1 MFTISN
7 QQMDYIIKYIE
18 LMIEKTDT
26 AKTTDYNT
34 VRMARILIAKLRA
47 KKPFS
52 IQGLPDDIKRLLDS
66 K

>member
-1 MFTISN
+1 MFTVSN
-7 QQMDYIIKYIE
+7 QQMEYIIKYIE
-18 LMIEKTDT
+18 LMIVKTDT

-52 IQGLPDDIKRLLDS
+52 TQGLPDDIKRLLAS

>member
-1 MFTISN
+1 ME
-7 QQMDYIIKYIE
+7 YIIKYIE
-18 LMIEKTDT
+18 LMIVKTDT

-52 IQGLPDDIKRLLDS
+52 TQGLPDDIKRLLAS

>member
-1 MFTISN
+1 MFTVSN
-7 QQMDYIIKYIE
+7 QQMEYIIKYIE

-26 AKTTDYNT
+26 VKTTDYNT
-34 VRMARILIAKLRA
+34 VRMARILIAKLRV

-52 IQGLPDDIKRLLDS
+52 TQGLPDDIKRLLAS

>member
-26 AKTTDYNT
+26 AKTTDYNK
-34 VRMARILIAKLRA
+34 VRMARFLIAKLRA

-52 IQGLPDDIKRLLDS
+52 IQGLPDDIKRLLAS

>member
-1 MFTISN
+1 MFTVIN
-7 QQMDYIIKYIE
+7 QQMEYIIKYIE

-52 IQGLPDDIKRLLDS
+52 TQGLPDDIKRLLAS

>member
-1 MFTISN
+1 MFTVSN
-7 QQMDYIIKYIE
+7 QQMEYIIKYIE

-47 KKPFS
+47 KKSFS
-52 IQGLPDDIKRLLDS
+52 TQGLPDDIKRLLAS

>member
-26 AKTTDYNT
+26 AKTTNYNT

-52 IQGLPDDIKRLLDS
+52 TQGLPDNIKRLLVS

>member
-1 MFTISN
+1 MFTVSN
-7 QQMDYIIKYIE
+7 QQMEYIIKYIE
-18 LMIEKTDT
+18 LMIERTDT

-47 KKPFS
+47 KKSFS
-52 IQGLPDDIKRLLDS
+52 TQGLPDDIKRLFAS

>member
-1 MFTISN
+1 MFTVSN
-7 QQMDYIIKYIE
+7 QQMEYIIKYIE

-47 KKPFS
+47 KK
-52 IQGLPDDIKRLLDS
+52 
-66 K
+66 

>member
-52 IQGLPDDIKRLLDS
+52 IQGLPDDIKRLLAS

>member
-1 MFTISN
+1 MFTVSN
-7 QQMDYIIKYIE
+7 QKMEYIIKYIE

-52 IQGLPDDIKRLLDS
+52 TQGLPDDIKRLLAS

>member
-1 MFTISN
+1 ME
-7 QQMDYIIKYIE
+7 YIIKYIE

-26 AKTTDYNT
+26 AKTPDYNP

-52 IQGLPDDIKRLLDS
+52 TQGLPDDIKRLLAS

>member
-1 MFTISN
+1 MFTVSN
-7 QQMDYIIKYIE
+7 QQMEYIIKYIE

-52 IQGLPDDIKRLLDS
+52 TQGLPDDIKRLLAS
-66 K
+66 R

>member
-1 MFTISN
+1 MFTVSN
-7 QQMDYIIKYIE
+7 QQMEYIIKYIE

-52 IQGLPDDIKRLLDS
+52 TQGLSDDIKRLLAS

>member
-26 AKTTDYNT
+26 AKTNDYNT

-52 IQGLPDDIKRLLDS
+52 IQGLPDDIKRLLAS

>member
-1 MFTISN
+1 MFTVSN
-7 QQMDYIIKYIE
+7 QQMEYIIKYIE

-26 AKTTDYNT
+26 SKTTDYNT
-34 VRMARILIAKLRA
+34 VRMARNLIAKLRA

-52 IQGLPDDIKRLLDS
+52 TQGLPDDIKRLLAS

>member
-1 MFTISN
+1 MFTVSN
-7 QQMDYIIKYIE
+7 QQMEYIIKYIE

-52 IQGLPDDIKRLLDS
+52 TQGSPDDIKRLLDS

>member
-1 MFTISN
+1 MFTVSN
-7 QQMDYIIKYIE
+7 QQMEYIIKYIE
-18 LMIEKTDT
+18 LIIERTDT

-52 IQGLPDDIKRLLDS
+52 TQGLPDDIKRLLAS

>member
-1 MFTISN
+1 MFTVSN
-7 QQMDYIIKYIE
+7 QQMEYIIKYIE

-34 VRMARILIAKLRA
+34 VRMARILIAKLRT

-52 IQGLPDDIKRLLDS
+52 TQGLPDDIKRLLAS

>member
-1 MFTISN
+1 MFTVSN
-7 QQMDYIIKYIE
+7 QQMEYIIKYIE

-26 AKTTDYNT
+26 AKTTDYKT

-47 KKPFS
+47 KKSFS
-52 IQGLPDDIKRLLDS
+52 TQGLPDDIKRLLAS

>member
-1 MFTISN
+1 MFTVSN
-7 QQMDYIIKYIE
+7 QQMEYIIKYIE

-26 AKTTDYNT
+26 SKTTDYNT
-34 VRMARILIAKLRA
+34 VRMARNLIAKLRA

-52 IQGLPDDIKRLLDS
+52 SQEFPDDIRRLLAS

>member
-52 IQGLPDDIKRLLDS
+52 TQGLPDDIKRLLAS

>member
-1 MFTISN
+1 MFTVSN
-7 QQMDYIIKYIE
+7 QQMEYIIKYIE

-52 IQGLPDDIKRLLDS
+52 TQGLPDDIKRLVAS

>member
-1 MFTISN
+1 MFTVSN
-7 QQMDYIIKYIE
+7 QQMEYIIKYIE
-18 LMIEKTDT
+18 MMIERTDT

-52 IQGLPDDIKRLLDS
+52 TQGLPDDIKRLLAS

>member
-1 MFTISN
+1 MFTVSN
-7 QQMDYIIKYIE
+7 QQMEYIIKYIE

-34 VRMARILIAKLRA
+34 VRMARILITKLRA

-52 IQGLPDDIKRLLDS
+52 TQGLPDDIKRLVAS

>member
-1 MFTISN
+1 MFTVSN
-7 QQMDYIIKYIE
+7 QQMEYIIKYIE
-18 LMIEKTDT
+18 LMIERMDT

-52 IQGLPDDIKRLLDS
+52 TQGLPDDIKRLLAS

>member
-1 MFTISN
+1 MFTVSN
-7 QQMDYIIKYIE
+7 QQMEYIIKYIE

-52 IQGLPDDIKRLLDS
+52 TQGLPDDIKRLLAS

>member
-1 MFTISN
+1 MFAVSN
-7 QQMDYIIKYIE
+7 QQMEYIIKYIE

-52 IQGLPDDIKRLLDS
+52 TQGFPDDIKRVLAS

>member
-7 QQMDYIIKYIE
+7 QQMDNIIKYIE

-26 AKTTDYNT
+26 TKTTDYNT

-52 IQGLPDDIKRLLDS
+52 TQGLPDDIKRLLAS

>member
-18 LMIEKTDT
+18 LMIEKTDA

-52 IQGLPDDIKRLLDS
+52 TQGLPDDIKRLLAS

>member
-18 LMIEKTDT
+18 LMIENTDT

-52 IQGLPDDIKRLLDS
+52 TQGLPDDIKRLLAS

>member
-1 MFTISN
+1 MFTVSN
-7 QQMDYIIKYIE
+7 QQMEYIIKYIE
-18 LMIEKTDT
+18 LMIERTDT

-47 KKPFS
+47 KKSFS
-52 IQGLPDDIKRLLDS
+52 TQGLPDDIKRLLAS

>member
-1 MFTISN
+1 MFTVSN
-7 QQMDYIIKYIE
+7 QQMEYIIKYIE
-18 LMIEKTDT
+18 MMIERTYT

-52 IQGLPDDIKRLLDS
+52 TQGLPDDIKRLLAS

>member
-1 MFTISN
+1 MFTVSN
-7 QQMDYIIKYIE
+7 QQMEYIIKYIE
-18 LMIEKTDT
+18 LMIERTDT

-34 VRMARILIAKLRA
+34 VRMARMLIAKLRA

-52 IQGLPDDIKRLLDS
+52 TQGLPDDIKRLLAS

>member
-1 MFTISN
+1 MFTVSN
-7 QQMDYIIKYIE
+7 QQMEYIIKYIE
-18 LMIEKTDT
+18 LMIERTDT

-47 KKPFS
+47 KKSFS
-52 IQGLPDDIKRLLDS
+52 PQGLPDDIKRLLAS

>member
-1 MFTISN
+1 
-7 QQMDYIIKYIE
+7 MDYIIKYIE

-52 IQGLPDDIKRLLDS
+52 IQGLPDDIKRLLAS